1 MMQLA
6 VVKILRRK
14 VSKISSDQRGSVA
27 IIFAIASMA
36 IILASGFAIDY
47 SRAARLKTTLDA
59 YADAAALNAVSKASM
74 SACFG
79 SSCDSAVQ
87 TAAVAFFNA
96 QVTNSA
102 NALKAGSVS
111 SVTASVVDTAS
122 TNNRTAT
129 ITYTASIPTVFI
141 NIAGINSLAVSNS
154 ANPSVAQSAVPTYMD
169 FYMLLDNTPS
179 MGIGATA
186 TDVAT
191 MVANTP
197 DQCGFACHTT
207 SDAANNYYAIAKAHG
222 VTMRIDVVAQAVA
235 QLTSTA
241 TSMQVVSNQ
250 FRMAIYD
257 FGVDA
262 SSAGLNQV
270 FALSSSMSAAQTA
283 ANGIDLMT
291 IPYQNYNNDQQT
303 DFDSVLTALNAAIPT
318 PGAGNGTNPTYPQ
331 KWVFFVTDGVAD
343 VNAPAWGC
351 SEKTLDNGLGGRCM
365 EPLNVSNCTTMKSRG
380 INIAVLYTTYQQ
392 LPTNSW
398 YMTYIDPF
406 NQGPWGPSPN
416 SQIAQNLQACASPGY
431 YTEVS
436 PTQGIAAAINELF
449 QKAISNARLTQ

>member
-1 MMQLA
+1 MSPQAALR
-6 VVKILRRK
+6 ILLERIQDIR
-14 VSKISSDQRGSVA
+14 SDVRGTIA
-27 IIFAIASMA
+27 ITFAIASVP
-36 IILASGFAIDY
+36 IILASGYAIDY

-102 NALKAGSVS
+102 NPLKVGSVS
-111 SVTASVVDTAS
+111 SVTALVVDTAS
-122 TNNRTAT
+122 TNNRKAT
-129 ITYTASIPTVFI
+129 ITYTASIPTAFLGI
-141 NIAGINSLAVSNS
+141 MGINNLAVSNS
-154 ANPSVAQSAVPTYMD
+154 GNPSVAQSAVPTYMD

-207 SDAANNYYAIAKAHG
+207 SDPANNYYAIAKAHG

-241 TSMQVVSNQ
+241 TSMEVVSNQ

-257 FGVDA
+257 FGADA
-262 SSAGLNQV
+262 SSVALNQV

-283 ANGIDLMT
+283 ASGIDLMT

-303 DFDSVLTALNAAIPT
+303 DFDGVLSAMNTAIPT
-318 PGAGNGTNPTYPQ
+318 PGAGNGTNPAYPQ
-331 KWVFFVTDGVAD
+331 KWLFFVTDGVAD
-343 VNAPAWGC
+343 YNYPSTC
-351 SEKTLDNGLGGRCM
+351 TQSSLDSGLGGRCM
-365 EPLNVSNCTTMKSRG
+365 EPLTVANCTTMKNRG
-380 INIAVLYTTYQQ
+380 VNIAVLYTTYQQ
-392 LPTNSW
+392 LPTNAW
-398 YMTYIDPF
+398 YMQYIDPF

-416 SQIAQNLQACASPGY
+416 SQIAQNLQACATPGY

-436 PTQGIAAAINELF
+436 PTQGISTAINTLF
-449 QKAISNARLTQ
+449 QKAVSNARLTQ